1 MAIILLDSSVIIA
14 LLNDHDIHH
23 DVAAKVLRNCTDTIC
38 IATLSITESLVS
50 TFYDSY
56 ERALLLFTK
65 ILEFTGIHIELST
78 GIAFASAEVRAT
90 KKLALADSIIF
101 ATAKSVHAE
110 LWTFDKELAA
120 KYPNSRILA

>member
-14 LLNDHDIHH
+14 LLNDNDIHH
-23 DVAAKVLRNCTDTIC
+23 DVASKVLRNCTDTIC
-38 IATLSITESLVS
+38 IATLTITESLVS

-56 ERALLLFTK
+56 ERALLLFNK

-78 GIAFASAEVRAT
+78 GIAFASAQVRAN

-101 ATAKSVHAE
+101 ATAQSVQAE